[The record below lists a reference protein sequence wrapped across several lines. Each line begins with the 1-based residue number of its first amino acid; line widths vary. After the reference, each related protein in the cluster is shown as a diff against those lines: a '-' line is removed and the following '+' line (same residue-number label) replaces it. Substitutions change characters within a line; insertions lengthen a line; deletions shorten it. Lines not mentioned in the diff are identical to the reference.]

1 MRLLLVG
8 IILTSIIG
16 GGSSFG
22 QKASISGV
30 VFDNVTNS
38 PIPGATVIL
47 LDSNQKPLSG
57 TFTDVDGKYALSG
70 INSTFIK
77 IQYRFIGY
85 KSKII
90 SHNFNSNLTKEIT
103 IGLEPANYNLSTVEI
118 LGTNSNVIR
127 SLPGT
132 ATKIDKKEIELLQ
145 PMGTQE
151 LLTYTPGVQG
161 FADDGMGNSKL
172 NIGIRGLNPRR
183 SSRVLVLEDGI
194 PIQPALYLYA
204 NMYYN
209 PPIERIDDLE
219 LIKGSGAIEYG
230 PQTMGGVINYITN
243 KPRKEFGGDI
253 SVIGGTNN
261 LKTFVAK
268 VGGFG
273 NSRVTPEVQLIY
285 KAADGYRDNN
295 HFDQINGTFKLNV
308 LASQKQSIYIKGNV
322 NYELS
327 NATYTGLTEY
337 SFGQDPNFNP
347 KKFDEFEVFRVAL
360 DVISVKEITRNLTST
375 TKFYTNSFSRDWWRE
390 TDVFVD
396 AATYTGDTVVPVPYF
411 YENYQADLIRVG
423 NGKDNYGILRN
434 FFVFGLEQNYNYDYQ
449 FLGNKSSLNIGAR
462 VHFERF
468 TDDFKKGFA
477 PDARTGVYFVGT
489 PGEDGF
495 EIVGQ
500 SHNYET
506 KALSVFVSDKYKVG
520 DLVVVPGIR
529 FEAFEQTRVDRLNNN
544 RYDDKVTLVALPG
557 IGFNY
562 QAGKSNFFAGMHRGF
577 TPPSSGTLKVL
588 QFGQVSSPGLDLKAE
603 KSINTE
609 LGFRRNVKATQIE
622 LALFS
627 VMISDLVAAGRGT
640 VFKNLGKVQTRGIE
654 SAISLDLDKATK
666 FKALPTL
673 HFVYTYLETEI
684 ISGTIASAL
693 KPVDVDISGNELP
706 YAPRHTLTA
715 GASKMLPF
723 GLKLRVD
730 VNYVSSIY
738 TDYENISYTLN
749 GGYQGPID
757 GYYLLNFGMQYKPSK
772 KWAINVNAKNLLD
785 NIYIGSR
792 LHSSPGQPQANLSSG
807 IIPGA
812 RRQINLGINYSF

>member
-8 IILTSIIG
+8 ILFLSIIG
-16 GGSSFG
+16 GESSFG
-22 QKASISGV
+22 QKASLSGV
-30 VFDNVTNS
+30 VFDNVTKA
-38 PIPGATVIL
+38 PIPGVTIIL
-47 LDSNQKPLSG
+47 LDSNQKPVSG
-57 TFTDVDGKYALSG
+57 TFSDFNGNYKLTDIDPILTKVQ
-70 INSTFIK
+70 F
-77 IQYRFIGY
+77 RFIGY
-85 KSKII
+85 KSQVISRDFNNSLEKII
-90 SHNFNSNLTKEIT
+90 SV
-103 IGLEPANYNLSTVEI
+103 GLEPANYNLSTVEI

-151 LLTYTPGVQG
+151 LLIYTPGVQG

-243 KPRKEFGGDI
+243 KPRKEFGGDF
-253 SVIGGTNN
+253 SLIGGTNN
-261 LKTFVAK
+261 LKTLVAK

-273 NSRVTPEVQLIY
+273 NERLTPEVQLIY
-285 KAADGYRDNN
+285 KAADGYRENN
-295 HFDQINGTFKLNV
+295 HFDQINGTVKLNI

-337 SFGQDPNFNP
+337 SFNENPNFNP
-347 KKFDEFEVFRVAL
+347 KKFDEFEVFRVSL
-360 DVISVKEITRNLTST
+360 DVISVREINRDVTSI

-396 AATYTGDTVVPVPYF
+396 AATYNGDTVIPVPYF
-411 YENYQADLIRVG
+411 YQNYEADLIRVG

-434 FFVFGLEQNYNYDYQ
+434 FFVFGLEQNYNYDYSL
-449 FLGNKSSLNIGAR
+449 LGNKSSLNIGAR

-477 PDARTGVYFVGT
+477 PDARSGVYFVGT

-495 EIVGQ
+495 EILGQ

-506 KALSVFVSDKYKVG
+506 KALSVFVSNKYKMG
-520 DLVVVPGIR
+520 DLVIVPGIR
-529 FEAFEQTRVDRLNNN
+529 FETFEQTRVDRLNNN
-544 RYDDKVTLVALPG
+544 RYDDKVSAVALPG
-557 IGFNY
+557 LGLNY
-562 QAGKSNFFAGMHRGF
+562 QQGKNNFFGGVHRGF

-588 QFGQVSSPGLDLKAE
+588 QFGQVSTPGLDLKAE
-603 KSINTE
+603 KSINSE
-609 LGFRRNVKATQIE
+609 LGFRRNVKAARVE
-622 LALFS
+622 VALFS
-627 VMISDLVAAGRGT
+627 VMITDLVAAGRGT
-640 VFKNLGKVQTRGIE
+640 VFKNLGKVQTRGLE
-654 SAISLDLDKATK
+654 SAISLDLAKGLK
-666 FKALPTL
+666 YEGLPTL
-673 HFVYTYLETEI
+673 HLVYTYLETEI
-684 ISGTIASAL
+684 KKGTIASAL

-715 GASKMLPF
+715 GISKAFPF
-723 GLKLRVD
+723 GLEFRTD
-730 VNYVSSIY
+730 INYVSSIY

-757 GYYLLNFGMQYKPSK
+757 GYYLLNFGVKYKP
-772 KWAINVNAKNLLD
+772 NVQWSFNLNAKN
-785 NIYIGSR
+785 
-792 LHSSPGQPQANLSSG
+792 
-807 IIPGA
+807 
-812 RRQINLGINYSF
+812 